1 MPTPSPIPPQVNTM
15 RPVFG
20 CSCHRLRKLT
30 RLMTLRYD
38 HALAPA
44 GVNVNQYAIL
54 RRAKNAPRSISALAG
69 ELGMDRTTLSR
80 DLKPMVAEGWVQLQA
95 DPDDARQR
103 LIEVT
108 AAGLAVIERAQPL
121 WADTQARIELLMG
134 QDEVGRLHAAL
145 DLATERL
152 SA

>member
-1 MPTPSPIPPQVNTM
+1 
-15 RPVFG
+15 
-20 CSCHRLRKLT
+20 
-30 RLMTLRYD
+30 MTQRYD

-54 RRAKNAPRSISALAG
+54 RRAKATPRSISALAI

-80 DLKPMVAEGWVQLQA
+80 DLKPMVAAGWVHLQA
-95 DPDDARQR
+95 DTADARQR

-108 AAGLAVIERAQPL
+108 AKGCDVIERARPL
-121 WADTQARIELLMG
+121 WAETQVRIEALMG
-134 QDEVGRLHAAL
+134 QDEVGRLHTAL